1 MWLLTS
7 VVLHPRALDHL
18 LNEKFNKQNSSGK
31 NIPVPVSILLFD
43 FTVSYPLTLIL
54 SATWPSGTARR

>member
-18 LNEKFNKQNSSGK
+18 LDEKFNKQNLSEK
-31 NIPVPVSILLFD
+31 NIPVFILLFD
-43 FTVSYPLTLIL
+43 FTVSYPLT
-54 SATWPSGTARR
+54 

>member
-1 MWLLTS
+1 MELNFYNHVRLVVWSLTS

-31 NIPVPVSILLFD
+31 NIPVSILLFD
-43 FTVSYPLTLIL
+43 FTVSYPL
-54 SATWPSGTARR
+54 A

>member
-31 NIPVPVSILLFD
+31 NIPVSIILFD